1 MNDPAA
7 SLIADTVVG
16 GYLPNIDIIHGVSAH
31 VAPREIVTVIGPNGA
46 GKSTFLKA
54 VVGLLKPRSGSIQFE
69 GEEISGVPPHQ
80 LSQRGVGFVPQT
92 DNVFPS
98 LSVTENL
105 EMGGFHLD
113 AGQLATRISE
123 LQAQFPVLEQFA
135 SQRAGTL
142 SGGQR
147 QLLALG
153 RALMASPRL
162 LCLDEPSAGLA
173 PKAVEEIFDAVTA
186 IRDSGVAVLMVE
198 QNATMALAISDR
210 GYVLDMGS
218 NAYEGRG
225 RDLLTDPKVIEL
237 YLGGSRD

>member
-1 MNDPAA
+1 MSDHTP
-7 SLIADTVVG
+7 SLVAEAVVG

-31 VAPREIVTVIGPNGA
+31 VSPREIVTVIGPNGA
-46 GKSTFLKA
+46 GKSTFLKM
-54 VVGLLKPRSGSIQFE
+54 VVGLLTPRAGSIRFE

-105 EMGGFHLD
+105 EMGGFHLTPD
-113 AGQLATRISE
+113 ALSSRIVE
-123 LQAQFPVLEQFA
+123 LQQQFPVLEQFA
-135 SQRAGTL
+135 AQRAGTL

-147 QLLALG
+147 QLLALS
-153 RALMASPRL
+153 RALMSSPRL

-173 PKAVEEIFDAVTA
+173 PRAVEEIFDAVTA
-186 IRDSGVAVLMVE
+186 IRDAGVAVLMVE

-225 RDLLTDPKVIEL
+225 ADLLTDPKVIEL

>member
-1 MNDPAA
+1 MTEQAP
-7 SLIADTVVG
+7 SLVAEGVVG
-16 GYLPNIDIIHGVSAH
+16 GYLPNIDIIHGVSAQ

-46 GKSTFLKA
+46 GKSTFLKM
-54 VVGLLKPRSGSIQFE
+54 VVGLLKPRAGSITFE

-80 LSQRGVGFVPQT
+80 LAQRGVGFVPQT

-98 LSVTENL
+98 LSVVENL
-105 EMGGFHLD
+105 QMGGFHLD
-113 AGQLATRISE
+113 SDELERRIAE
-123 LQAQFPVLEQFA
+123 LQQQFPVLERFA
-135 SQRAGTL
+135 GQRAGTL

-153 RALMASPRL
+153 RALMPSPRL

-173 PKAVEEIFDAVTA
+173 PQAVEEIFDAVTA

-210 GYVLDMGS
+210 GYVLDMGT

-225 RDLLTDPKVIEL
+225 SDLLTDPKVIEL